1 MQCKELMHWLC
12 QFPAD
17 MEVELPTTGG
27 MTRWLRIQEHN
38 GHLWISP
45 AMNVADDGE
54 TPYYF
59 DADDKR
65 LNPCAC
71 NGDKE
76 EEI

>member
-1 MQCKELMHWLC
+1 MQCKELMHWLAR
-12 QFPAD
+12 FPAET
-17 MEVELPTTGG
+17 EVEMPTIGG

-38 GHLWISP
+38 GKLWIFP
-45 AMNVADDGE
+45 AMNEADRE
-54 TPYYF
+54 TYYF

-71 NGDKE
+71 NGERE